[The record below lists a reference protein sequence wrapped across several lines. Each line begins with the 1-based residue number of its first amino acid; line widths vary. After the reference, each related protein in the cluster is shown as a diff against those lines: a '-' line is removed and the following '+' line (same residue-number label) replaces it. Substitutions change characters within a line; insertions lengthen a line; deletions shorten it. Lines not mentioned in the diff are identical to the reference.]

1 MKLFKHIFVC
11 LIAAMLLMPSAL
23 SFSHIFSG
31 HGHELCDN
39 YADEHFHATSIDCEL
54 HSFNNNP
61 ALIASFINFETFDE
75 KHVKKQFFDFY
86 QFLSDYQRLPF
97 ELRGPPMPA

>member
-1 MKLFKHIFVC
+1 
-11 LIAAMLLMPSAL
+11 MLLMPSAL